1 MTRILE
7 LADGQDAEDIK
18 VKLNAYKP
26 SGTEVKVY
34 YKILH
39 RDDSDFFDDR
49 SWVAMS
55 QDTTSTAISSS
66 ENNEDFKVFDFSIPS
81 AELTGTNNEVQYTNS
96 EGIIYTGF
104 KYMSIKIVLTSSSQ
118 GLTPRVKDLMAI
130 ALQV

>member
-1 MTRILE
+1 
-7 LADGQDAEDIK
+7 
-18 VKLNAYKP
+18 
-26 SGTEVKVY
+26 
-34 YKILH
+34 
-39 RDDSDFFDDR
+39 
-49 SWVAMS
+49 MS